1 MDWPAV
7 WKTVLEKIFKKK
19 TVKDGL
25 VGLFED
31 FRYELICTLCQRMRL
46 FPAQPPPNRLQI
58 CVRSCEIYPNTDT
71 CKRRWTISQ
80 SEGALP

>member
-46 FPAQPPPNRLQI
+46 FPAHTALKPPANI
-58 CVRSCEIYPNTDT
+58 C
-71 CKRRWTISQ
+71 
-80 SEGALP
+80 ALMRVSH